1 MTLADA
7 FIIGSMQ
14 RNTAPLPNKWTKF
27 NVTAYEPVSITE
39 FNVGDTLHI
48 RIKPDSNLVEE
59 VTLAAVIDLPD
70 YKSIV
75 VLANTLSGSKVLQE
89 VKESQLYRKIEPVT
103 RLIGNVEVPC
113 PVTKPLATNTIYYVP
128 DLSAYTDTY
137 ESYAWEDSLQN
148 HKHLANGLVYRT
160 AADAAKVTKALQAL
174 IQRS

>member
-7 FIIGSMQ
+7 FLIGSMQ

-27 NVTAYEPVSITE
+27 NVTAFEPVSITE

-48 RIKPDSNLVEE
+48 RIKPDINLVEE

-70 YKSIV
+70 CKSIV
-75 VLANTLSGSKVLQE
+75 VLANTLAGSKVLQE

-103 RLIGNVEVPC
+103 RLIGDVEVPC
-113 PVTKPLATNTIYYVP
+113 PVTKPLATNTLYYVP
-128 DLSAYTDTY
+128 DLSAYTEAY
-137 ESYAWEDSLQN
+137 ESYNWEDSLQN
-148 HKHLANGLVYRT
+148 HKHLSNGLVYRT
-160 AADAAKVTKALQAL
+160 AADATKVAKALQAL